1 MASCYLGIPLLVNY
15 CASSFSRVCLTWF
28 FVLFSPVSL
37 DLNMELP
44 QGQTGSVGTSVAS
57 AEQVNVRFS
66 GNQCFLEKCGMR
78 INASLGQ
85 TRLVKL

>member
-1 MASCYLGIPLLVNY
+1 VGCWWPHAISVLLCLSIIVLLPFAVYASLRG
-15 CASSFSRVCLTWF
+15 F

-57 AEQVNVRFS
+57 AEQVNVRFD
-66 GNQCFLEKCGMR
+66 
-78 INASLGQ
+78 
-85 TRLVKL
+85 